1 MKNSTNDI
9 IKCFELPTSSFCLIN
24 YADIIRISEV
34 DIINDLDM
42 YDLLNNVNLRSKD
55 VKKVFF
61 HYIIKNVCEVILN
74 KKTKNKAVVFYNE
87 QEFDLELY
95 NYKDKMTVHK
105 FLRTITR
112 KIQSMIPICVYY
124 TDDHFKTF
132 QNKYI
137 SKAVLKEKC
146 AMIEQLINDH
156 DVSRYNFAK
165 IKKFASDNNLTYL
178 SEIYFYNMKTK
189 NLMFA

>member
-1 MKNSTNDI
+1 MKNTQNNI
-9 IKCFELPTSSFCLIN
+9 VKCFELPTSSFCLIN
-24 YADIIRISEV
+24 YADVLKLVEVNII
-34 DIINDLDM
+34 DDLDM
-42 YDLLNNVNLRSKD
+42 YDLLDNINLRSKD

-61 HYIIKNVCEVILN
+61 HHIIKTVCEIILN
-74 KKTKNKAVVFYNE
+74 KKTKNKAVLFYND
-87 QEFDLELY
+87 QEFELELFK
-95 NYKDKMTVHK
+95 YKEKEHVVK
-105 FLRTITR
+105 FLKTLTK

-124 TDDHFKTF
+124 TQDLFRMF

-137 SKAVLKEKC
+137 SRGVLKENC
-146 AMIEQLINDH
+146 AMIEQLILDH
-156 DVSRYNFAK
+156 DVSRYNFSK

>member
-1 MKNSTNDI
+1 MKNITNDI

-34 DIINDLDM
+34 DIINDLDL
-42 YDLLNNVNLRSKD
+42 YDLLDNVNLRSKD

-61 HYIIKNVCEVILN
+61 HHIIKNVCEVILN

-95 NYKDKMTVHK
+95 NYKDKVTVHK

-156 DVSRYNFAK
+156 DVSRYSFAK
-165 IKKFASDNNLTYL
+165 IKKFASDNDLTYL

>member
-1 MKNSTNDI
+1 M

-24 YADIIRISEV
+24 YADILKQSEV
-34 DIINDLDM
+34 KIIDDLDM
-42 YDLLNNVNLRSKD
+42 YDLLDNLNLRSRD

-61 HYIIKNVCEVILN
+61 HHIIKSVCEVVLN
-74 KKTKNKAVVFYNE
+74 KKTKNKAVIFYNE
-87 QEFDLELY
+87 NEFDMELFS
-95 NYKDKMTVHK
+95 YKDKSLINK
-105 FLRTITR
+105 FLHTITR
-112 KIQSMIPICVYY
+112 KIQSMIPVCVHY
-124 TDDHFKTF
+124 TDDQFKTF

-137 SKAVLKEKC
+137 SRAVLKEKC

-156 DVSRYNFAK
+156 DVSRYNFSK
-165 IKKFASDNNLTYL
+165 IKKFASENDLTYL